1 MKGRKAETIKIPW
14 DPFPNAPEA
23 TPPTGATPVT
33 KADAQAIGAALVYL
47 SEKRA
52 AARRGAQ

>member
-1 MKGRKAETIKIPW
+1 MKGRKAETVKIPW

-33 KADAQAIGAALVYL
+33 KAQAQAISNALAYL
-47 SEKRA
+47 SAKRA
-52 AARRGAQ
+52 AAARGGR